1 MLHSRHF
8 RSIIAR
14 VLEKRLFP
22 IYFLFSFLFFNKR
35 VVQLY
40 MLSRST
46 GYQGI
51 DLDKLKK
58 RKKSDTLY
66 ILGSGGSIND
76 ISIEAWKQIKCSDS
90 LGLNFWIV
98 NDHIPDFYMLEI
110 PVYKENR
117 EVMLKWVDNRKAQ
130 VLEKESCILIK
141 DLESGLLDLSYYP
154 EELKGNSYILYKD
167 SLYGSTVE
175 SKRKS
180 FRYARTLGLDN
191 RNLLYF
197 CRGSLFSAIYL
208 GSKLGYKKIV
218 LAGVDLYN
226 SGYFYD
232 SDAYSHKLLPVSEQ
246 VGDVHDTVNKA
257 ISNVSMDELVVLL
270 DQELLKPQGCELY
283 VLNSSSLL
291 HPRIPLYDP
300 AALKKEKYSSLFSK
314 ANKADVEVNR

>member
-167 SLYGSTVE
+167 SLY
-175 SKRKS
+175 
-180 FRYARTLGLDN
+180 
-191 RNLLYF
+191 F

-314 ANKADVEVNR
+314 AHKADVEVNR